1 MRDVAEYAKSS
12 RGACKECN
20 GMVLKGALRLGRVS
34 KGGEG
39 FSTIKWFHPPC
50 YFRSWTS
57 DVVADVEKLTGFNAL
72 KAPDKTQLL
81 GLAAARCKAGLEPS
95 AKRRKVE
102 GFTESEEAQEVSPVY
117 GESKDDGKAD
127 TYDIERWEKKLASF
141 QKSQLR
147 SYYKGADL
155 PKGWKSF
162 DTVIFSE
169 LGRLK
174 EDHRLRLQ
182 HLISTARSLRLLSD
196 GKHGADAWALLYP
209 SIPGQ
214 LKTFFDSGFKLVIF
228 TNESNID
235 RWTKSRQKAIDSKLG
250 RLEGFRSKMFV
261 ACGLSNTGDP
271 SRKPGSGMW
280 HIFQRHLNGGVQI
293 DLNSS
298 FFVGDAAGR
307 ASDHSAAD
315 RGFAEAV
322 GLRFCQPEEIFLGD
336 HKL

>member
-1 MRDVAEYAKSS
+1 
-12 RGACKECN
+12 
-20 GMVLKGALRLGRVS
+20 MVLKGALQLGRVS

-39 FSTIKWFHPPC
+39 FSTTKWFHPPC

-102 GFTESEEAQEVSPVY
+102 GFAGGEESQEVFPVY

-127 TYDIERWEKKLASF
+127 TYDIGKWEKKLANF
-141 QKSQLR
+141 LKSQLR

-169 LGRLK
+169 AEG
-174 EDHRLRLQ
+174 
-182 HLISTARSLRLLSD
+182 IPS
-196 GKHGADAWALLYP
+196 HGPDAWALLYP
-209 SIPGQ
+209 SIPGR
-214 LKTFFDSGFKLVIF
+214 LKTFFETGFKLVIF

-250 RLEGFRSKMFV
+250 RLEGFCSKMFV

-280 HIFQRHLNGGVQI
+280 HIFQGHLNGGVQI
-293 DLNSS
+293 DLESS
-298 FFVGDAAGR
+298 FYVGDAAGR

-322 GLRFCQPEEIFLGD
+322 GLRFYQPEEIFLGD